1 MVTDAAQLTSD
12 DQIQNL
18 SAARRRAMTSLG
30 DSGIMELLD
39 ELAVF
44 VLFHNDVITEIKT
57 PSANVT
63 DNFRKI
69 KD

>member
-12 DQIQNL
+12 YQIQNL

-30 DSGIMELLD
+30 DSGIRELLD

-63 DNFRKI
+63 DNSRKI
-69 KD
+69 